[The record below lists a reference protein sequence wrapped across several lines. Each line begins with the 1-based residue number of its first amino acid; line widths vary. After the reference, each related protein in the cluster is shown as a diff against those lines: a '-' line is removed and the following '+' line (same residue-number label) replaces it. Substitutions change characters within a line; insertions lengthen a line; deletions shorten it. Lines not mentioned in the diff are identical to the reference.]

1 MTKNTVNHLRSLL
14 MSDSDAENHED
25 EYLMATRKRRANA
38 GSKMKRLIAQEV
50 EEIQSKTQS
59 LNDDELDL
67 LFQEDGEDEEFEVGK
82 SEETGVESVEQEV
95 GSQIEDNDLLISE
108 SEEEVSEQD
117 DESNEKEL
125 QRQESLQKRKRRS
138 KPPIIKKKA
147 RKDVGTVSSV
157 ELAKKK
163 SSYELLKAESL
174 LVSDRRTSKRSH
186 VVANKLEV
194 YEKLSLAEQKRK
206 IIQER
211 LKKHREKQHEKVLTQ
226 QDRLRMSLETEKLN
240 LQSLDKYKEQ
250 EISKKQTRLAIQQ
263 RQKMKFKPG
272 EPILSELTTSWIV
285 TPIMEYED
293 KLYWDE
299 QVRKREKKRKKYP
312 RRQARRKSP
321 ASAVKDAK
329 TQSEQENG
337 KTVVKDENLQSEMTI
352 AQEPKDSG
360 IMESEANPS
369 GITGGQNNGADHVA
383 NGISSSNVQD
393 DSSCQPECK
402 PECKPASIET
412 ESKEQTAPI
421 DESIE
426 QKGLPN
432 ESSEQKVNESAMIGE
447 PSVSEKGINENK
459 TDQQDQSSNSSQIK
473 LEGSQNANGST
484 IDRSSAGLQSENP
497 QALPEANRD
506 TGSVETSHVSFAGTD
521 VLGAGQQISDVPKTV
536 RVNESATPEL
546 IDDNG
551 TEEEMILE
559 GPAQEVSK
567 NFVTVYNFGSDSC
580 SFDLRTSLF
589 GSQWQGSH
597 SQRTVNVENICK
609 ISLPENPMSSS
620 EKSPIIPDLSFLSN
634 FPVFGEYGKRVV
646 YDAGINTGKE
656 MEIEIKTQPPSGVLF
671 SNGLR
676 KKCYVTSKPCQY
688 FDPKNGVPYS
698 DVEAY
703 KVIQELQDP
712 FGDGNEDSPNPHF
725 QWFGFKN
732 GGVYL
737 DMLQRP
743 ASGVPEGF

>member
-1 MTKNTVNHLRSLL
+1 
-14 MSDSDAENHED
+14 MSDSDIENLED

-38 GSKMKRLIAQEV
+38 GSKMKKLIAQEV
-50 EEIQSKTQS
+50 EEMQSKTES

-67 LFQEDGEDEEFEVGK
+67 LFKEDAEDEDFEDGK
-82 SEETGVESVEQEV
+82 SEESGVEELVEQEAA
-95 GSQIEDNDLLISE
+95 SQVEDNDLLVSE

-125 QRQESLQKRKRRS
+125 QRQESLQQKRKRRS
-138 KPPIIKKKA
+138 KPPIIKRKA
-147 RKDVGTVSSV
+147 AKAVGTASPAEAV
-157 ELAKKK
+157 KKK
-163 SSYELLKAESL
+163 TAYEVLKAESL

-211 LKKHREKQHEKVLTQ
+211 LKKHKEKQNEKVLTQ
-226 QDRLRMSLETEKLN
+226 QDRLRLSLETEKLN

-263 RQKMKFKPG
+263 RQKTKFKPG
-272 EPILSELTTSWIV
+272 EPILRELTTSWIV

-299 QVRKREKKRKKYP
+299 QQRKREKKRKKYP
-312 RRQARRKSP
+312 RRQAKKKSP
-321 ASAVKDAK
+321 APAGKDSKLESQQKNGETAVKN
-329 TQSEQENG
+329 ENG
-337 KTVVKDENLQSEMTI
+337 KAEMAIGNESKDPGTMGPGAVK
-352 AQEPKDSG
+352 
-360 IMESEANPS
+360 PS
-369 GITGGQNNGADHVA
+369 DVTEGQNDGAAGLNGGQKSVK
-383 NGISSSNVQD
+383 NGISSSNVQR
-393 DSSCQPECK
+393 DSMRQAESE
-402 PECKPASIET
+402 PAVIET
-412 ESKEQTAPI
+412 ESRDQMVLI
-421 DESIE
+421 DQGME
-426 QKGLPN
+426 QKGLTI
-432 ESSEQKVNESAMIGE
+432 ESSERKVDEIAINAVTGQ
-447 PSVSEKGINENK
+447 PAVSENSRNE
-459 TDQQDQSSNSSQIK
+459 DQISQQDELSSSSQIK
-473 LEGSQNANGST
+473 VESSQNVDGSAADQPPVCLQPENSEVFTEKNGEP
-484 IDRSSAGLQSENP
+484 SSAGGP
-497 QALPEANRD
+497 
-506 TGSVETSHVSFAGTD
+506 HVSFAETD
-521 VLGAGQQISDVPKTV
+521 TLQAGQQVSDVSKSV
-536 RVNESATPEL
+536 GVNESATPEL

-580 SFDLRTSLF
+580 NFDFRASLF
-589 GSQWQGSH
+589 GPQWQGSH
-597 SQRTVNVENICK
+597 NQRAANVENICK
-609 ISLPENPMSSS
+609 ISLPENPLSSS

-646 YDAGINTGKE
+646 YDVGLNTGKE

-671 SNGLR
+671 SNGVR
-676 KKCYVTSKPCQY
+676 KKCFITSKECQY

-712 FGDGNEDSPNPHF
+712 LGSGSEDSPNPHF